1 MTTMMDTV
9 KYKHRSR
16 AALTLALFM
25 GLSSCSLIYDDID
38 PEQAKGDVML
48 KVDARGIVVD
58 PSDANYDV
66 EEYVKT
72 LRLIGVADGVQAF
85 NVELNDLSGYEV
97 QGTEPN
103 TYIEI
108 PLEGEDALPAGA
120 YTIYAVANEEAVTGL
135 SLDALPSVTVP
146 AYTTGTAPSLFL
158 MSDVTPAVIDPRN
171 TDTEISIELV
181 RTLAKIRCGGI
192 YQKTEDGG
200 KGDPLEATYT
210 MTVSGSLYDNYPL
223 FKGGTASSS
232 TSSFTDITR
241 TDATPVYLS
250 ESGDNAVTISISAT
264 IDGKTYTSQDNS
276 WTLKLERNHDYEV
289 CGLIEKTEEATCLQ
303 LNIDIKDWEVNEE
316 LKPSYE

>member
-9 KYKHRSR
+9 KYQHRSR
-16 AALTLALFM
+16 AALTLALLM

-38 PEQAKGDVML
+38 PEQAKGDAVL
-48 KVDARGIVVD
+48 KIALA
-58 PSDANYDV
+58 ANTITVSETNNEDYV
-66 EEYVKT
+66 ET
-72 LRLIGVADGVQAF
+72 LHLIGINSEGVKEIDEPIDMTRATI
-85 NVELNDLSGYEV
+85 E
-97 QGTEPN
+97 TEGDD
-103 TYIEI
+103 TYAIVPLDEI
-108 PLEGEDALPAGA
+108 PVGSYDIYAIANQGSLTLADDITSTSVTA
-120 YTIYAVANEEAVTGL
+120 YTSG
-135 SLDALPSVTVP
+135 DKP
-146 AYTTGTAPSLFL
+146 TTFL

-171 TDTEISIELV
+171 TNNEISIELV

-303 LNIDIKDWEVNEE
+303 LNISVAPWEVTE

>member
-38 PEQAKGDVML
+38 PEQSKGDVML
-48 KVDARGIVVD
+48 KIALA
-58 PSDANYDV
+58 ANTITVSETNNEDYV
-66 EEYVKT
+66 ET
-72 LRLIGVADGVQAF
+72 LHLIGINSEGVKEIDEPIDMTRAIIK
-85 NVELNDLSGYEV
+85 
-97 QGTEPN
+97 TEGDD
-103 TYIEI
+103 TYAIVPLDEI
-108 PLEGEDALPAGA
+108 PVGSYDIYAIANQGSLTLADDITSTSVTA
-120 YTIYAVANEEAVTGL
+120 YTSG
-135 SLDALPSVTVP
+135 DKP
-146 AYTTGTAPSLFL
+146 TTFL

-171 TDTEISIELV
+171 TNNEISIELV

-303 LNIDIKDWEVNEE
+303 LNISVAPWEVTE

>member
-38 PEQAKGDVML
+38 PEQARGNVML
-48 KVDARGIVVD
+48 KVDTRGIIVQEPTTTD
-58 PSDANYDV
+58 GY

-72 LRLIGVADGVQAF
+72 LQLIGVADGVQAF

-135 SLDALPSVTVP
+135 SLDALSSVSVP
-146 AYTTGTAPSLFL
+146 AYTSGTTPSLFL

-171 TDTEISIELV
+171 TNNEISIELV
-181 RTLAKIRCGGI
+181 RTLAKIEMGTI
-192 YQKTEDGG
+192 T
-200 KGDPLEATYT
+200 KGDVNVTESVTSHSIS
-210 MTVSGSLYDNYPL
+210 VSGNVYASYPL
-223 FKGGTASSS
+223 FDGTGTGTETVNISGKEGP
-232 TSSFTDITR
+232 I
-241 TDATPVYLS
+241 YLS
-250 ESGDNAVTISISAT
+250 ESPNDVTVSLSVV
-264 IDGKTYTSQDNS
+264 IDGTTYTGDY
-276 WTLKLERNHDYEV
+276 TGATGDFTLERNHAYVLNGTIDEV
-289 CGLIEKTEEATCLQ
+289 EQCLQ
-303 LNIDIKDWEVNEE
+303 LNISVAPWEVTE